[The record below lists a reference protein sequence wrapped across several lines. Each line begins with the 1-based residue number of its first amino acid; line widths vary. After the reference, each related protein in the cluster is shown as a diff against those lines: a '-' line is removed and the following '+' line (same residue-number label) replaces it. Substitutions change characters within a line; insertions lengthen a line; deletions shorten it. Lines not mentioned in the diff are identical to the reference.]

1 MNGVSTV
8 SGRPPNILL
17 IGVDSLRADH
27 LGCYGYPRTTSP
39 HIDRLAA
46 EGTLFEQYWSPHI
59 PTTPGY
65 GSMLTGKDCFS
76 TGLVGLRQREFAPD
90 VKTLAELLEVAGYA
104 TTCVGFPGNA
114 ASRGFQ
120 RYFDYKAWGNL
131 DEAPLR
137 KAEGLNEVFQPE
149 LDRLIDDGEP
159 WFVLLRHMDPHA
171 PYLPPSPYDRL
182 FYWGDECDRANNSMA
197 PVMSFAP
204 FRDFFASWMPP
215 GISDAEFVKAS
226 YDGAIAYMDACIGR
240 LLHQLEARGVAEE
253 TIIAL
258 TADHGE
264 TLYDH
269 DCFFDHHGLYDCTLH
284 VPLILRYR
292 GWVPA
297 GRRIKATCRHADLL
311 PTLLEL
317 AGMAEAIP
325 EDVTGGSLMDLVN
338 GLALSHDDE
347 LYLTEA
353 TWMRK
358 HGWRTPDWKL
368 IVALEPDFHFKPEV
382 ELYDLRADPGENVNL
397 AYSRPDVVAD
407 LRHRMD
413 VHIAERTKATG
424 RPAPIE
430 TLLDWHGKAG
440 LGAFATSQEAYDT
453 LHIGDPEAGR
463 RLQAGGAKPETPT
476 KRSRRPASKPAAKAV
491 RKSAPKSGAKSASSS
506 AVPRARSGSK
516 LAPRSSAATAAGR
529 RRATKKATATKKA
542 AATKKATATSTRS
555 GARGTRR

>member
-1 MNGVSTV
+1 VTPVNRGSTA
-8 SGRPPNILL
+8 SGRRPNILV
-17 IGVDSLRADH
+17 IGVDSLRADR

-46 EGTLFEQYWSPHI
+46 QGTLFEQYWSPHI

-65 GSMLTGKDCFS
+65 GSMLTGKDCFG
-76 TGLVGLRQREFAPD
+76 TGLVGLRQKEFAPD
-90 VKTLAELLEVAGYA
+90 VKTLPELLEEAGYA
-104 TTCVGFPGNA
+104 TTCVGFTGNA

-120 RYFDYKAWGNL
+120 RYLDYKAWGNL

-149 LDRLIDDGEP
+149 LDRLIDAGEP
-159 WFVLLRHMDPHA
+159 WFVLLRHMDPHS

-182 FYWGDECDRANNSMA
+182 FYWGDECDPAQNSMA

-204 FRDFFASWMPP
+204 FRDFFAAWMPP
-215 GISDAEFVKAS
+215 GITDAEFVMAS
-226 YDGAIAYMDACIGR
+226 YDGAVAYMDACIGR
-240 LLHQLEARGVAEE
+240 LLQQLEARGVAEE
-253 TIIAL
+253 TIVVL

-284 VPLILRYR
+284 VPLIIRYR
-292 GWVPA
+292 GRVPA
-297 GRRIKATCRHADLL
+297 GRRVKGTCCHADLL

-317 AGMAEAIP
+317 AGMTEAVP
-325 EDVTGGSLMDLVN
+325 DDVTGSSLTDLLN
-338 GLALSHDDE
+338 GMAFSHDEE

-382 ELYDLRADPGENVNL
+382 ELYDLRADPAEEVNL
-397 AYSRPDVVAD
+397 AHSRPDVVAD
-407 LRHRMD
+407 LRQRME
-413 VHIAERTKATG
+413 VHIAERAKATG

-430 TLLDWHGKAG
+430 ILLDWHGKSG
-440 LGAFATSQEAYDT
+440 RGAFATSQEAYDT

-463 RLQAGGAKPETPT
+463 RLQAGGKPEPPG
-476 KRSRRPASKPAAKAV
+476 KKSRRTAAKATPAT
-491 RKSAPKSGAKSASSS
+491 KSRAQSSAKPATESRARSSS
-506 AVPRARSGSK
+506 A
-516 LAPRSSAATAAGR
+516 TAAAGA
-529 RRATKKATATKKA
+529 RRATKKA
-542 AATKKATATSTRS
+542 SPNR
-555 GARGTRR
+555 

>member
-1 MNGVSTV
+1 MAVK
-8 SGRPPNILL
+8 GRPPNILL
-17 IGVDSLRADH
+17 VGVDSLRADR
-27 LGCYGYPRTTSP
+27 LGCYGYPRVISP

-46 EGTLFEQYWSPHI
+46 QGTLFEQYWSPHI

-65 GSMLTGKDCFS
+65 GSMLTGKDCFG
-76 TGLVGLRQREFAPD
+76 TGLVGLRQREFAPE
-90 VKTLAELLEVAGYA
+90 VTTLPELLERAGYA

-120 RYFDYKAWGNL
+120 RYFDYKAWGSL

-137 KAEGLNEVFQPE
+137 KAEALNEVFQPE
-149 LDRLIDDGEP
+149 LDRLITDGEP

-182 FYWGDECDRANNSMA
+182 FYWGNECDPANNSME

-215 GISDAEFVKAS
+215 GITDAEFVMAS

-240 LLHQLEARGVAEE
+240 LLQQLEARGVAEQ
-253 TIIAL
+253 TIVVL
-258 TADHGE
+258 TSDHGE

-269 DCFFDHHGLYDCTLH
+269 DCFFDHHGLYDCVLH
-284 VPLILRYR
+284 VPLLIRYPGR
-292 GWVPA
+292 VPA
-297 GRRIKATCRHADLL
+297 GRRIPGTCRHADLL

-317 AGMAEAIP
+317 AGMTDAIP
-325 EDVTGGSLMDLVN
+325 EDVTGRSLLDLVA
-338 GLALSHDDE
+338 GITSTHDPE
-347 LYLTEA
+347 LYVTEA

-382 ELYDLRADPGENVNL
+382 ELYDLRADPGEEVNL
-397 AYSRPDVVAD
+397 AGSRPDVVAD
-407 LRHRMD
+407 MRGRMD

-424 RPAPIE
+424 RPDPIE
-430 TLLDWHGKAG
+430 IVLDWHGKAG
-440 LGAFATSQEAYDT
+440 RGAFATSQEAYDT

-463 RLQAGGAKPETPT
+463 RLQAGGSGKTGVPRTAAVAKSAKRAGAAKKAPTP
-476 KRSRRPASKPAAKAV
+476 PNKPAAVAKAGK
-491 RKSAPKSGAKSASSS
+491 RAGAAH
-506 AVPRARSGSK
+506 
-516 LAPRSSAATAAGR
+516 
-529 RRATKKATATKKA
+529 KAKA
-542 AATKKATATSTRS
+542 APSRAGSRTRP
-555 GARGTRR
+555 RG

>member
-1 MNGVSTV
+1 MVV
-8 SGRPPNILL
+8 KDRPPNILL
-17 IGVDSLRADH
+17 IGVDSLRADR
-27 LGCYGYPRTTSP
+27 LGCYGYPRVISP

-46 EGTLFEQYWSPHI
+46 QGTLFEHYWSPHI

-65 GSMLTGKDCFS
+65 GSMLTGKDCFG
-76 TGLVGLRQREFAPD
+76 TGIVGLRQREFAPE
-90 VKTLAELLEVAGYA
+90 VATLAELLERAGYA
-104 TTCVGFPGNA
+104 TTSVGFPGNA

-137 KAEGLNEVFQPE
+137 KAEALNEVFQPE
-149 LDRLIDDGEP
+149 LDRLITAGEP

-182 FYWGDECDRANNSMA
+182 FYWGNECDPAHNSME

-215 GISDAEFVKAS
+215 GITDAEFVMAS

-240 LLHQLEARGVAEE
+240 LLQQLEARGVAED
-253 TIIAL
+253 TIVVL

-269 DCFFDHHGLYDCTLH
+269 DCFFDHHGLYDCVLH
-284 VPLILRYR
+284 VPLIIRYR
-292 GWVPA
+292 GRVPA
-297 GRRIKATCRHADLL
+297 GRRIPGTCRHADLL

-317 AGMAEAIP
+317 AGMADAIP
-325 EDVTGGSLMDLVN
+325 DDVTGRSLLDLVG
-338 GLALSHDDE
+338 GLTSTHDPE

-382 ELYDLRADPGENVNL
+382 ELYDLRADPGEEVNL
-397 AYSRPDVVAD
+397 ATSRPDVVSD
-407 LRHRMD
+407 LRGRMD

-424 RPAPIE
+424 RPDPIE
-430 TLLDWHGKAG
+430 MVLDWHGKAG
-440 LGAFATSQEAYDT
+440 RGAFATSQEAYDT

-463 RLQAGGAKPETPT
+463 RLQSGGSDKTAAQRAPAGREPGKRAKRAQPAT
-476 KRSRRPASKPAAKAV
+476 KAPSKSAAKRV
-491 RKSAPKSGAKSASSS
+491 REPVAKSASKSS
-506 AVPRARSGSK
+506 GVRAR
-516 LAPRSSAATAAGR
+516 AE
-529 RRATKKATATKKA
+529 ATKKGQA
-542 AATKKATATSTRS
+542 APSRPGSRTSL
-555 GARGTRR
+555 RG

>member
-1 MNGVSTV
+1 MHASVRRAVTPV
-8 SGRPPNILL
+8 RRRPPNILL
-17 IGVDSLRADH
+17 IGVDSLRADR
-27 LGCYGYPRTTSP
+27 LGCYGYPRVTSP
-39 HIDRLAA
+39 HLDRVAA
-46 EGTLFEQYWSPHI
+46 QGTLFEQYWSPSI

-65 GSMLTGKDCFS
+65 GSMLTGKDCFG
-76 TGLVGLRQREFAPD
+76 TGIVGLRQGELAPD
-90 VKTLAELLEVAGYA
+90 VKTLAELLQSAGYA

-120 RYFDYKAWGNL
+120 SYFDYKAWGNL

-149 LDRLIDDGEP
+149 LDRLIDAGEP

-182 FYWGDECDRANNSMA
+182 FYWGDECDPSHHSME

-215 GISDAEFVKAS
+215 GITDAEFVMAS

-240 LLHQLEARGVAEE
+240 LLQQLEARGVAEQ
-253 TIIAL
+253 TIVVL

-269 DCFFDHHGLYDCTLH
+269 DCFFDHHGLYDCVLH
-284 VPLILRYR
+284 VPLVIRYSGR
-292 GWVPA
+292 VPA
-297 GRRIKATCRHADLL
+297 GRRVSAICQHADLL

-317 AGMAEAIP
+317 SGLEELVP
-325 EDVTGGSLMDLVN
+325 EDLTGRSLMDLISGVTPR
-338 GLALSHDDE
+338 HDPE

-382 ELYDLRADPGENVNL
+382 ELYDLRADPAETVNL
-397 AYSRPDVVAD
+397 ADSRPDVVAE
-407 LRHRMD
+407 LRARMED
-413 VHIAERTKATG
+413 HIAERTKVTG
-424 RPAPIE
+424 RPDPIE
-430 TLLDWHGKAG
+430 SLLDWHGKAG
-440 LGAFATSQEAYDT
+440 RGPLPPARRRTTRCTSGTRRRVADCKPVHSRVLVGNGLPAT
-453 LHIGDPEAGR
+453 
-463 RLQAGGAKPETPT
+463 
-476 KRSRRPASKPAAKAV
+476 RSRRDA
-491 RKSAPKSGAKSASSS
+491 
-506 AVPRARSGSK
+506 
-516 LAPRSSAATAAGR
+516 R
-529 RRATKKATATKKA
+529 RRPG
-542 AATKKATATSTRS
+542 RE
-555 GARGTRR
+555 RRTMA

>member
-1 MNGVSTV
+1 MRRAVTDL

-27 LGCYGYPRTTSP
+27 LGCYGYPRATSP

-76 TGLVGLRQREFAPD
+76 TGLVGLRQREFAPN

-120 RYFDYKAWGNL
+120 SYFDYKAWGNL

-159 WFVLLRHMDPHA
+159 WFALLRHMDPHA

-182 FYWGDECDRANNSMA
+182 FYWGDECDPANNSMA

-240 LLHQLEARGVAEE
+240 LLYQLEARGVAGE

-292 GWVPA
+292 GRVPA
-297 GRRIKATCRHADLL
+297 GRRIKGTGRHADLL

-317 AGMAEAIP
+317 AGLAEAIP
-325 EDVTGGSLMDLVN
+325 DDLTGSSLLDLVN
-338 GLALSHDDE
+338 GLAFTHDDE

-382 ELYDLRADPGENVNL
+382 ELYDLRSDPGEDVNVAHL
-397 AYSRPDVVAD
+397 RPDVVAD
-407 LRHRMD
+407 LRNRMD

-430 TLLDWHGKAG
+430 ILLDWHGKTG
-440 LGAFATSQEAYDT
+440 RGAFATSQEAYDT
-453 LHIGDPEAGR
+453 MHIGDPEAGR
-463 RLQAGGAKPETPT
+463 RLQAGGPPEATE
-476 KRSRRPASKPAAKAV
+476 KRGARPASKPSEKAATRIAS
-491 RKSAPKSGAKSASSS
+491 KSAAKSASSS
-506 AVPRARSGSK
+506 AAPASRSSSRPG
-516 LAPRSSAATAAGR
+516 PRSSASVAGGQG
-529 RRATKKATATKKA
+529 ATKKVTASKRATATKK
-542 AATKKATATSTRS
+542 TTATSAKT
-555 GARGTRR
+555 GARSKRT

>member
-1 MNGVSTV
+1 MTD
-8 SGRPPNILL
+8 RPPNILL
-17 IGVDSLRADH
+17 IGVDSLRADR
-27 LGCYGYPRTTSP
+27 LGCYGYPRVTSP

-46 EGTLFEQYWSPHI
+46 QGTLFEQYWSPHI

-65 GSMLTGKDCFS
+65 GSMLTGKDCFG
-76 TGLVGLRQREFAPD
+76 TGLVGLRQREFAPE
-90 VKTLAELLEVAGYA
+90 VATLAELLEVAGYA

-137 KAEGLNEVFQPE
+137 KAEALNEVFQPE
-149 LDRLIDDGEP
+149 LDRLIDAGEP

-182 FYWGDECDRANNSMA
+182 FYWGDECDPAKNSMA

-215 GISDAEFVKAS
+215 GITDAEFVMAS

-253 TIIAL
+253 TIVVL

-269 DCFFDHHGLYDCTLH
+269 DCFFDHHGLYDCVAARPSHHSLPGPGPCGTAH
-284 VPLILRYR
+284 H
-292 GWVPA
+292 GD
-297 GRRIKATCRHADLL
+297 GRHADLVAH
-311 PTLLEL
+311 PARTGRHGRRHPRGRDGPSLL
-317 AGMAEAIP
+317 
-325 EDVTGGSLMDLVN
+325 DLVD
-338 GLALSHDDE
+338 GLAFTHDDE

-382 ELYDLRADPGENVNL
+382 ELYDLRADPGEDVNL
-397 AYSRPDVVAD
+397 AHSRPDVVAD
-407 LRHRMD
+407 LRNRMD

-424 RPAPIE
+424 RPDPDRDAP
-430 TLLDWHGKAG
+430 
-440 LGAFATSQEAYDT
+440 
-453 LHIGDPEAGR
+453 
-463 RLQAGGAKPETPT
+463 RLA
-476 KRSRRPASKPAAKAV
+476 RRRPDVVPSPPA
-491 RKSAPKSGAKSASSS
+491 
-506 AVPRARSGSK
+506 
-516 LAPRSSAATAAGR
+516 R
-529 RRATKKATATKKA
+529 RPT
-542 AATKKATATSTRS
+542 TRC
-555 GARGTRR
+555 T